1 MHSSQFIN
9 STYIRVVLARAR
21 TTLFNVIME
30 EKKIPEAYLS
40 TAYLGNIQ
48 YYSKLVNSDL
58 VYLEQNE
65 HYQKQSYRNRCN
77 IAGAN
82 GVLAL
87 VIPVE
92 KDHGMKMPIRDVR
105 IDHSQAW
112 QQNHWRA
119 ILSAYN
125 SSPFF
130 EYYADDIHLFY
141 EKKEVFLFDYNLRFT
156 ELILELLSL
165 NSNIVLTDTYKVKA
179 EYPQYDYRQSISPK
193 DRLAKPD
200 ALFTPTSY
208 FQVFAQRFGF
218 IPNLSIIDLLFNE
231 GPGAS
236 QYLLQ

>member
-1 MHSSQFIN
+1 M
-9 STYIRVVLARAR
+9 T
-21 TTLFNVIME
+21 

-48 YYSKLVNSDL
+48 YFSKLVNAEL
-58 VYLEQNE
+58 VYLEQHE

-82 GVLAL
+82 GVLTL

-92 KDHGMKMPIRDVR
+92 KDHGKKMPIRDVR
-105 IDHSQAW
+105 IDYSQAW

-119 ILSAYN
+119 ILSSYS

-130 EYYADDIHLFY
+130 EYYVDDIRPFY
-141 EKKEVFLFDYNLRFT
+141 KEQTPYLFDYNLRFT
-156 ELILELLSL
+156 ELILELLLLS
-165 NSNIVLTDTYKVKA
+165 SNIILTDTYRV
-179 EYPQYDYRQSISPK
+179 EVEHSEFDYRQSISPK
-193 DRLAKPD
+193 ERLAKPD
-200 ALFTPTSY
+200 ALFNPTSY

-231 GPGAS
+231 GPNAL
-236 QYLLQ
+236 QYLSL